1 MSWPSAPDRDRHG
14 GLLVTGRGAR
24 RPADRV
30 GAAGPGDGL
39 ATLHPR
45 HRSWHCPRPGPH
57 QRRPPDRRSR
67 LPDRVHRLLMDA
79 AYRGP
84 PPRCAGNLLDG
95 MHTSHLAG
103 SQSVQERGCRLS
115 AWRRGSRGLPERVR
129 SQCVHAPGT
138 SGGACWLQQVWL
150 WRGQCP
156 RASPI
161 AHEDDRSAEAS
172 WSLSPRRRP
181 PSTTTLS
188 WQPLP
193 GTSLP
198 AAAVRVLRSRDPEGT
213 YT

>member
-1 MSWPSAPDRDRHG
+1 
-14 GLLVTGRGAR
+14 
-24 RPADRV
+24 
-30 GAAGPGDGL
+30 
-39 ATLHPR
+39 
-45 HRSWHCPRPGPH
+45 
-57 QRRPPDRRSR
+57 
-67 LPDRVHRLLMDA
+67 MDA

-103 SQSVQERGCRLS
+103 SQSVQGRGCRLS

-193 GTSLP
+193 GLP
-198 AAAVRVLRSRDPEGT
+198 SRQRLFAFCAVAIRKVHTRKAQPAGGSPVGEGAVRIPCPPVRGRQRLRFRRVTRSGWRTDRRGVR
-213 YT
+213 